1 VHLRSKCHREA
12 FEIHHYTICL
22 NISNIQL
29 GLVMATTEARYLMAQ
44 FSQDHDRKRNTRSAS
59 KSNLLGEVAPGLPS
73 TYYYDPAHHARE
85 LEAIWYREWICVG
98 HTSDWKDEG
107 EYRVFS
113 LGDQKII
120 ITKTSSGE
128 LKAYHNTCRHRGSE
142 LCSEKAGRFHSGR
155 IVCPYHAW
163 VYSLEGDL
171 ERAPR
176 KVDTPDFDAT
186 NYSLYDV
193 HLDSW
198 GGFVFINL
206 AEEPQIS
213 LLSSLGIETDYLTGW
228 PLTELRLAHRES
240 HVIQCNWKIF
250 WENFM
255 ECYHCPG
262 IHKDLSRIVPL
273 YKEAVFSTGD
283 LPDSNP
289 LKHTTERLAPGAST
303 WSDDG
308 DTPLP
313 TFEALSEEDRAAG
326 MSFSTFIPSVYLVA
340 HVDYVRSVCILPLGP
355 EQTQITVSW
364 MLHAD
369 TLKNQKVDIDR
380 LTRFARQVVMEDLAA
395 CELNQRG
402 IKSIRHNH
410 GVLMPQEYDV
420 LTFNNWIRQQLS

>member
-1 VHLRSKCHREA
+1 
-12 FEIHHYTICL
+12 
-22 NISNIQL
+22 
-29 GLVMATTEARYLMAQ
+29 MAQ
-44 FSQDHDRKRNTRSAS
+44 FSQDDDRKRNTRSAS
-59 KSNLLGEVAPGLPS
+59 KSNLLDSVQPGLPS
-73 TYYYDPAHHARE
+73 AFYYDPAHHIRE
-85 LEAIWYREWICVG
+85 LEAIWYREWVCVG
-98 HTSDWKDEG
+98 HTSDWTETG

-113 LGDQKII
+113 LGDQNII
-120 ITKTSSGE
+120 ITKTDSGE

-142 LCSEKAGRFHSGR
+142 LCSEKTGQFSGGR

-171 ERAPR
+171 QRTPR

-186 NYSLYDV
+186 NYSLYSV

-206 AEEPQIS
+206 AKKPEMS
-213 LLSSLGIETDYLTGW
+213 LLGSLGKETDYLAGW
-228 PLTELRLAHRES
+228 PLAELGLAHRES

-250 WENFM
+250 WENFL

-289 LKHTTERLAPGAST
+289 MKHSSERLTPGART

-308 DTPLP
+308 QTPLP
-313 TFEALSEEDRAAG
+313 TFEALGEEDRAAG

-364 MLHAD
+364 MLHTD
-369 TLKNQKVDIDR
+369 TIKNQDVDIDR
-380 LTRFARQVVMEDLAA
+380 LTQFARQVVMEDLAA

-402 IKSIRHNH
+402 LKSIKHEQ

-420 LTFNNWIRQQLS
+420 LTFDNWVRQQLDDGNN